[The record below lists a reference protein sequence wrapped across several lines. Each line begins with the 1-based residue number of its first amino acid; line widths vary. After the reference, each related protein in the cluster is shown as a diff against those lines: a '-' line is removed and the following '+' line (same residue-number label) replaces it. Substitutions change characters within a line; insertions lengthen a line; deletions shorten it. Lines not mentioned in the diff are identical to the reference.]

1 MRKMTI
7 GREAISLLDREK
19 TEVHIDDIE
28 VFENEYGKGIV
39 IKWYGSPGFGEYT
52 IYKSYKSPDSSG
64 WKCDSEY
71 MDSLDDH
78 WFLNRLFDDFVNNH
92 VEEMM

>member
-1 MRKMTI
+1 MRKMII
-7 GREAISLLDREK
+7 GREAILLLDREK

-28 VFENEYGKGIV
+28 VFENEYGKGIA
-39 IKWYGSPGFGEYT
+39 IKWYGSPGFGEYI
-52 IYKSYKSPDSSG
+52 IYKPPGSRG
-64 WKCDSEY
+64 WKCDSEC

-92 VEEMM
+92 VKEMS

>member
-52 IYKSYKSPDSSG
+52 IYKSPDSRG

-92 VEEMM
+92 VEEMR